1 MRTHPFRP
9 DAYTHLASPYS
20 SPSHP
25 WWHYPEERV
34 VSMVVVVV
42 VVVVVVAATAA
53 DTSIITHGSEG
64 MARREGR
71 EARGG

>member
-1 MRTHPFRP
+1 M
-9 DAYTHLASPYS
+9 
-20 SPSHP
+20 
-25 WWHYPEERV
+25 
-34 VSMVVVVV
+34 VV

>member
-25 WWHYPEERV
+25 RWHHPEERV
-34 VSMVVVVV
+34 VSTV